1 MKRSKYLHIFIL
13 FIVSFIIS
21 FSCYMYY
28 RFSTTT
34 FEQIMFTILH
44 GVSSTGGGIVRPT
57 IKYCIPF
64 AFCILIFF
72 YFLFYDISF
81 GKITIKIKKFQLY
94 PFKFINNHR
103 IILTIGF
110 FVFSICLF
118 LNSVHFSDYLKY
130 SRINSTFIE
139 ENYVDP
145 KEVGVSFKEKRN
157 LIMIFVESL
166 ETSLFNKDE
175 GGYWDYDVI
184 PELSSLLKDKDSV
197 VFYGSDKSQLLSM
210 ISGASWTTASLVA
223 NNTAV
228 PFKLRIDGSKYHSK
242 SFMNGTYALGD
253 MLKDNGYYNEVI
265 SGATVEF
272 GGVYEF
278 YTGHG
283 DYEVLDD
290 KLVSDYGFSVGADDL
305 GNWGINDNYLFQ
317 VAKERLNVISKNDQP
332 FNLSLITIDTH
343 FVDGFVGNYSETKF
357 NEQYENAY
365 ATTSRLIYDF
375 VKWVKKQPY
384 YKDTT
389 IMIVGDHLSMQND
402 FFNKRGASD
411 RYVYS
416 CIINPRSK
424 TGNFKNRVYTALDTY
439 PTILYSIGAD
449 IPGNKLGLG
458 VNLFSSFKTLAEE
471 YGLQYLDS
479 RLQER
484 SKFYNDVLMDDNY
497 VPFK

>member
-1 MKRSKYLHIFIL
+1 MKRKVLHIFIL
-13 FIVSFIIS
+13 FIISFIIS

-28 RFSTTT
+28 RFSTTI

-44 GVSSTGGGIVRPT
+44 GVSSTGGGVVRPT

-64 AFCILIFF
+64 SFCIFIFF

-94 PFKFINNHR
+94 PFKFINRHK
-103 IILTIGF
+103 IIFTVLF
-110 FVFSICLF
+110 FVFSICFF

-184 PELSSLLKDKDSV
+184 PELSSLLNDKDSV

-272 GGVYEF
+272 GGVHEF

-290 KLVSDYGFSVGADDL
+290 KLVLDYGFSVGADDL

-375 VKWVKKQPY
+375 VKWVKKQSY

-402 FFNKRGASD
+402 FFDKRGASD

-458 VNLFSSFKTLAEE
+458 VNLFSDKKTLAEE